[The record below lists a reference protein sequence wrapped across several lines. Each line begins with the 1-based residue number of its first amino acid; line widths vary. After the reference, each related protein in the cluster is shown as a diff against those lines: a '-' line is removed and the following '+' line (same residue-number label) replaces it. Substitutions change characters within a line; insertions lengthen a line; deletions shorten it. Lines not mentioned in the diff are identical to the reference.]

1 VLPTKVKSP
10 KMQFLRLVATPL
22 ISSLSS
28 GKAINPP
35 LTGLLILNVLSD
47 TGVET
52 PLSGELDPDG

>member
-1 VLPTKVKSP
+1 
-10 KMQFLRLVATPL
+10 MQFLRLVATPL